1 MANKAN
7 DASTTDALRSALVRL
22 HEADEANAGDAFPEL
37 SFMPDAHLSIAG
49 LQSSLPERRI
59 GSVSALHD
67 VLGAR
72 DAAVR
77 TGAATVDLPGDKLAL
92 SVGFSGFAGL
102 PGAGTSGQA
111 EKDKEAR
118 NIHKQNYIL
127 QGMYTGTVD
136 RK

>member
-1 MANKAN
+1 M
-7 DASTTDALRSALVRL
+7 DGSSTTEALRSALVRL
-22 HEADEANAGDAFPEL
+22 HEADEANAGDVLPEL
-37 SFMPDAHLSIAG
+37 AAVPLANSATAG
-49 LQSSLPERRI
+49 LQGTLQERRV

-77 TGAATVDLPGDKLAL
+77 AGAAGIDLPADKLAL

-102 PGAGTSGQA
+102 AGAGSSGQA
-111 EKDKEAR
+111 EKDREAR
-118 NIHKQNYIL
+118 STHKHNYIL